1 MKTSILAILFAVIAF
16 AVLPPTDAQDKTPI
30 KIGIIGLDTSHVPAF
45 TAIFNDPK
53 NEGDLAGFKVVAG
66 FPGGSKDVKASYSRV
81 EKFTKEIHDKY
92 GVEIVDSIDALLG
105 KVDVVM
111 LESVDGR
118 AHLAQAIP
126 VFKAGKKVFID
137 KPIAGSLADAILI
150 FDLARKHK
158 TPIFSCSSLRYGEN
172 IQSVKRDPKLG
183 KIVGCISFGP
193 CEIETY
199 MPDLFWYG
207 VHGVESLYTFM
218 GPGCKSV
225 ARTHTKDT
233 DVATGVWNDGRI
245 GAYRGLRSGTKAFGN
260 VVFGEKATVNTEPDK
275 SGYKPLLIEMAKFF
289 RTGEAP
295 ISAEETIE
303 IFAFME
309 AADESKRQNG
319 APATIESVMQK
330 AREFNKVRKLPS
342 GI

>member
-1 MKTSILAILFAVIAF
+1 MKTIFLIIPLAALAF
-16 AVLPPTDAQDKTPI
+16 ALLPPAEAQDKAPI

-45 TAIFNDPK
+45 TALFNDPK
-53 NEGDLAGFKVVAG
+53 NEGDLAGFNVVAG
-66 FPGGSKDVKASYSRV
+66 FPGGSKDVEPSYSRV
-81 EKFTKEIHDKY
+81 EKFTKDIHDKY
-92 GVEIVDSIDALLG
+92 GVEIVDSIDTLLA

-111 LESVDGR
+111 IESVDGR
-118 AHLAQAIP
+118 PHLAQAMP

-137 KPIAGSLADAILI
+137 KPLAGSLADAILI

-158 TPIFSCSSLRYGEN
+158 TPVFSSSSLRYSTSV
-172 IQSVKRDPKLG
+172 QSAKRDPKLG

-193 CEIETY
+193 CTIEPHH
-199 MPDLFWYG
+199 PDLFWYG
-207 VHGVESLYTFM
+207 VHGVESLYTLM
-218 GPGCKSV
+218 GPGCKTV

-245 GAYRGLRSGTKAFGN
+245 GTYRGLRSGAKDYGN
-260 VVFGEKATVNTEPDK
+260 VVFGEKATINTEPDK

-295 ISAEETIE
+295 VSAEETIE

-319 APATIESVMQK
+319 MPVTIDSVMQK
-330 AREFNKVRKLPS
+330 AREFNKDRKLP
-342 GI
+342 

>member
-1 MKTSILAILFAVIAF
+1 MKLSIYAILLATLAF
-16 AVLPPTDAQDKTPI
+16 ALMPSAEGQDKRPI

-66 FPGGSKDVKASYSRV
+66 FSGGSKDVKASYSRV

-92 GVEIVDSIDALLG
+92 GVEIVDSIDALLP

-111 LESVDGR
+111 IESVDGR
-118 AHLAQAIP
+118 PHLDQAIP

-137 KPIAGSLADAILI
+137 KPLAGSLADAILI

-158 TPIFSCSSLRYGEN
+158 TPVFSSSSLRFATSV
-172 IQSVKRDPKLG
+172 QSVKRDPKLG

-193 CEIETY
+193 CEIEPH

-207 VHGVESLYTFM
+207 VHGVESLYTLM

-245 GAYRGLRSGTKAFGN
+245 GTYRGLRSGAKDFGN
-260 VVFGEKATVNTEPDK
+260 VVFGEKEIVKTEPDK
-275 SGYKPLLIEMAKFF
+275 SGYKPLLVKMAKFF

-295 ISAEETIE
+295 ISADETIE

-319 APATIESVMQK
+319 APVTIESVMQK
-330 AREFNKVRKLPS
+330 AREFNKDRKLPN
-342 GI
+342 